1 MPARSCAA
9 VRTAASSKKPL
20 FSQANIWRTSSG
32 SISPLGAK
40 QRRTRTGSCS
50 AMAANASVPPRA
62 GSGRLRLAKE
72 HQLLING
79 HRIRF
84 DTGDKVSTLH
94 RSDIAAIR
102 VYRKGKV
109 SDTSRSAA
117 PTAAVSDWKAVVT
130 WSA

>member
-1 MPARSCAA
+1 
-9 VRTAASSKKPL
+9 
-20 FSQANIWRTSSG
+20 
-32 SISPLGAK
+32 
-40 QRRTRTGSCS
+40 
-50 AMAANASVPPRA
+50 MAANASVPPRA